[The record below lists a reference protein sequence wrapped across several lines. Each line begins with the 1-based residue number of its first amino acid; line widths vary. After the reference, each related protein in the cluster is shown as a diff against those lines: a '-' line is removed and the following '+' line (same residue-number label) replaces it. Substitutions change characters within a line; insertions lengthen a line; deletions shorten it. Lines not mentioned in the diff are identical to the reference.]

1 MKSGRPELESWLC
14 LFIAVC
20 AWASNVV
27 SLSLGA
33 FYRAMIAEPSSALPA
48 SAMRLCVSSP
58 G

>member
-1 MKSGRPELESWLC
+1 MKSGRSELKSWLC

-33 FYRAMIAEPSSALPA
+33 FLYGGMIAGPSSVGLPG
-48 SAMRLCVSSP
+48 SAMRLCV
-58 G
+58 